1 MDPDFWHERWQ
12 NRQIGFHQD
21 DINPY
26 LVRYWPELK
35 LETAGR
41 VLVPLCGKSR
51 DLIWLLDQ
59 GHSVVGIEV
68 SPIAVEAF
76 FAENDMTA
84 TVTREAHFSRW
95 TFDNLELL
103 CGDFFALDRPDIG
116 EIAAV
121 YDRAALIALPPD
133 MRPRYA
139 SQLTDLAGD
148 STPGLLVTL
157 EYDQAEMDG
166 PPFSVTDTEVAQL
179 FGNRYAIES
188 LCSTD
193 VLEANARFREQG
205 LTRLTEQAFH
215 LTMPP
220 FHNPQGRID

>member
-1 MDPDFWHERWQ
+1 MDPDFWHKRWQ
-12 NRQIGFHQD
+12 ALEIGFHQD
-21 DINPY
+21 EINPY

-35 LETAGR
+35 PGAGGR

-76 FAENDMTA
+76 FAENNMA
-84 TVTREAHFSRW
+84 PTVTREAHFSRW
-95 TFDNLELL
+95 TFENLELL

-121 YDRAALIALPPD
+121 YDRAALIALPAD

-139 SQLTDLAGD
+139 SQLAKLAGD
-148 STPGLLVTL
+148 TLPILLVTL
-157 EYDQAEMDG
+157 EYDQARMDG

-179 FGNRYAIES
+179 FGDRYAIER

-215 LTMPP
+215 LTRP
-220 FHNPQGRID
+220 

>member
-12 NRQIGFHQD
+12 ARQIGFHQD
-21 DINPY
+21 EINPY

-35 LETAGR
+35 PDAGGR

-76 FAENDMTA
+76 FAENNMA
-84 TVTREAHFSRW
+84 PTVTREAHFSRW

-116 EIAAV
+116 EIVAV
-121 YDRAALIALPPD
+121 YDRAALIALPAD

-139 SQLTDLAGD
+139 SQLAGLSGD
-148 STPGLLVTL
+148 ASTALLVTL
-157 EYDQAEMDG
+157 EYRQDEMNG
-166 PPFSVTDTEVAQL
+166 PPFSVGDAEVQQL
-179 FGNRYAIES
+179 FGARYTVER

-193 VLEANARFREQG
+193 VLEANQRFREQG
-205 LTRLTEQAFH
+205 VTRLDEKAFR
-215 LTMPP
+215 LSRP
-220 FHNPQGRID
+220 